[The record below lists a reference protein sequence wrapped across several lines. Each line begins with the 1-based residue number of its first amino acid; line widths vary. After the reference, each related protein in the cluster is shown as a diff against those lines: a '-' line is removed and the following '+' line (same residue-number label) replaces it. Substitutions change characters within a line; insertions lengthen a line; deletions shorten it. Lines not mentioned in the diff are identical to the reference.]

1 MRNSVQSVINKLRA
15 MCGELRPPALTPFGL
30 ESAIREHADT
40 FQSQYPEIRVHLDL
54 AYDGQDLSEQ
64 LRLTLFRVY
73 QQAIANVARHS
84 QAKNVFVRFRFNE
97 QSAVLEIEDDGQ
109 GFVVPLNWVNF
120 TRRKHLGLA
129 GAAERAE
136 LLGGKLEVISAP
148 GKGTL
153 VRLGVPR
160 KFTREPENDG

>member
-1 MRNSVQSVINKLRA
+1 MRRSVQNVIDKLRA
-15 MCGELRPPALTPFGL
+15 ICGELRPPALTPFGL
-30 ESAIREHADT
+30 ESAIREHADA
-40 FQSQYPEIRVHLDL
+40 FQAQHPEIRLHLDL
-54 AYDGQDLSEQ
+54 AYDGQYLSEQ

-84 QAKNVFVRFRFNE
+84 QAKNATVRFKFDE
-97 QSAVLEIEDDGQ
+97 QRAVLEIEDDGQ

-120 TRRKHLGLA
+120 TRNKHLGLA

-148 GKGTL
+148 GKGAL
-153 VRLGVPR
+153 VRLVAPR
-160 KFTREPENDG
+160 KFSREPGDEE